1 MRHSQMNKPD
11 GDPDRAKVAALLN
24 GLLGLT
30 GDQNAI
36 NVSVARLRKAAQSY
50 SDHEL
55 KRFAQLI
62 ILCDHPAGEWR
73 ERLLAEVEERD
84 DALKQIAMSID
95 HSWIP
100 TEAEDDAALED
111 LRNQIIRSYPNPDRV
126 DCPNE
131 SDLRRVVLG
140 DINEYPDSGSL
151 MQHTLTCG
159 PCTRQLSIFLKEKT
173 RLRSTA

>member
-30 GDQNAI
+30 GDRNAI

-55 KRFAQLI
+55 KRFARLI
-62 ILCDHPAGEWR
+62 ILCDHPPGEWR
-73 ERLLAEVEERD
+73 ERLLAEVAERD
-84 DALKQIAMSID
+84 DALKEIAMSID

-100 TEAEDDAALED
+100 TEAEDDAALKD
-111 LRNQIIRSYPNPDRV
+111 LRNQIIRSHPNPDRI

-131 SDLRRVVLG
+131 SDLRRVALG
-140 DINEYPDSGSL
+140 DFNEYPDSESL

-159 PCTRQLSIFLKEKT
+159 PCTRQLGILLKEKT

>member
-1 MRHSQMNKPD
+1 MRHSQLNKPD
-11 GDPDRAKVAALLN
+11 RDPDRAKVIALLN

-36 NVSVARLRKAAQSY
+36 IVSVARLRKAAQRY

-62 ILCDHPAGEWR
+62 ILCDHPPGEWR
-73 ERLLAEVEERD
+73 ERLLTEVTERE
-84 DALKQIAMSID
+84 DALKEIAMSID

-111 LRNQIIRSYPNPDRV
+111 LRNQIIRNYPNPHRIN
-126 DCPNE
+126 CPNE

-140 DINEYPDSGSL
+140 DINEYPDSGVL
-151 MQHTLTCG
+151 IEHTLTCG
-159 PCTRQLSIFLKEKT
+159 PCTRQLGILVKEKT

>member
-1 MRHSQMNKPD
+1 MRHSQMNKP
-11 GDPDRAKVAALLN
+11 GGAPDRAKAAALLN

-30 GDQNAI
+30 GNQNAI
-36 NVSVARLRKAAQSY
+36 SVSVARLRKAAQSY

-62 ILCDHPAGEWR
+62 ILCDHPPGEWR
-73 ERLLAEVEERD
+73 ERLLSEVEERE
-84 DALKQIAMSID
+84 DAVKEIAMSID

-111 LRNQIIRSYPNPDRV
+111 LRNQIIRSYPNPDRIN
-126 DCPNE
+126 CPNE

-140 DINEYPDSGSL
+140 DINEYPDSRAL
-151 MQHTLTCG
+151 IEHTLTCG
-159 PCTRQLSIFLKEKT
+159 PCTRQLRILLKEKA
-173 RLRSTA
+173 RLKSIA

>member
-1 MRHSQMNKPD
+1 MRRSQTNRPN
-11 GDPDRAKVAALLN
+11 GDPDRAKVVALLN

-30 GDQNAI
+30 CDKNAI
-36 NVSVARLRKAAQSY
+36 SVSVARLRKAAQSY

-62 ILCDHPAGEWR
+62 ILCDHPPGEWR
-73 ERLLAEVEERD
+73 ERLLAEVAERD
-84 DALKQIAMSID
+84 DALKEIAMSID
-95 HSWIP
+95 HSWLP

-111 LRNQIIRSYPNPDRV
+111 LRNQIIRNYPNPDRI

-140 DINEYPDSGSL
+140 DFNEYSDSGRL

-159 PCTRQLSIFLKEKT
+159 PCTRQLGILLKEKA
-173 RLRSTA
+173 RLKSIA